1 MLKLIFTVAIFTFFT
16 KILNNKPQIMKK
28 FSCILGLI
36 TAVLISS
43 CSNEEFDT
51 TTPDN
56 TDVKVNS
63 NGTLLKKTIA
73 IVDGGTTITTG
84 EYTYTGNKL
93 SRVTT
98 EDKYVTYQYT
108 GDLITSREFYS
119 NNLLASKEIFE
130 YNANKQLV
138 AFKRVKPNNAVT
150 YNAVY
155 AYNSDNTISVTGY
168 KGALK
173 DAASEIRNRK
183 VFVTGGQISKIETY
197 NKVNGAT
204 VTETAVYT
212 FDGKHSP
219 FASITGF
226 DKLTYYDAALSAPS
240 NNILSSVYTAS
251 NSSKTDN
258 DQYQYT
264 YNSMDYPT
272 TATELVSVGKPT
284 VYQYFYQ

>member
-1 MLKLIFTVAIFTFFT
+1 
-16 KILNNKPQIMKK
+16 MKK

-43 CSNEEFDT
+43 CSNDEFDT
-51 TTPDN
+51 TTPEN
-56 TDVKVNS
+56 QTTDVKGNN
-63 NGTLLKKTIA
+63 NGTLLKKTVA
-73 IVDGGTTITTG
+73 IIDGGTTVTTG
-84 EYTYTGNKL
+84 EYTYNGNKL

-98 EDKYVTYQYT
+98 EDKYVTYTYT
-108 GDLITSREFYS
+108 GDLITSREFFS
-119 NNLLASKEIFE
+119 NNLLATKEIFE
-130 YNANKQLV
+130 YNANKKLV
-138 AFKRVKPNNAVT
+138 AFKRVKPNNAVV

-155 AYNSDNTISVTGY
+155 VYNSDNTISVTGY

-173 DAASEIRNRK
+173 DAASEIRSRK
-183 VFVTGGQISKIETY
+183 VFLTAGQISKIETY
-197 NKVNGAT
+197 NKVSGAT

-226 DKLTYYDAALSAPS
+226 DKLTYYDAALSANS
-240 NNILSSVYTAS
+240 NNIMSSVYTAS

-258 DQYQYT
+258 DQFQYT
-264 YNSMDYPT
+264 YNSFNYPT
-272 TATELVSVGKPT
+272 TATELTSVGKPT